1 MKVADL
7 LSVND
12 VVRLAPPDKPRLL
25 RALARHAAERL
36 ELDEAAIAKTLA
48 ERETLGST
56 GVGHGIALP
65 HARLGNVRHPRG
77 IFAALVKPIEFGS
90 VDDRPVDLVF
100 LLLLPAH
107 ETADQLRCLA
117 CVARRLKE
125 PGLPA
130 ALRAAAEPA
139 RLYDLLVD
147 G

>member
-1 MKVADL
+1 MRVADL
-7 LSVND
+7 LSADD

-25 RALARHAAERL
+25 RALAQHAAARL
-36 ELDEAAIAKTLA
+36 GLDETGLSQALA

-65 HARLGNVRHPRG
+65 HARLGGVRHPYG
-77 IFAALVKPIEFGS
+77 LFAALTKPVEFGA
-90 VDDRPVDLVF
+90 VDDQPVDLVF

-107 ETADQLRCLA
+107 GTADQLRCLA

-130 ALRAAAEPA
+130 ALRVAAAPS